1 MTYTET
7 VTSDGETHTGALTDF
22 AALRLVQR
30 GQRLRY
36 QVTAAKDGAVT
47 IVRKR
52 ENRAV
57 VTVVVRPDARPAR
70 LTKTQYMDLELIRL
84 AGDLAEHR
92 DGGRISAALR
102 SIPPVAARRLHER
115 GLVLGEPTPKTRVAV
130 SLAGRLAMAAYDH
143 QVSTV
148 GGTESVTGDFEH
160 HNFFTGARVERTGY
174 FVTGYC
180 SCGRFSST
188 QTERDSARRAAHTHL
203 EEHLTATLIGA

>member
-7 VTSDGETHTGALTDF
+7 VTSDGETHAGVLTDVQ
-22 AALRLVQR
+22 ALALVQR
-30 GQRLRY
+30 GRRLGY
-36 QVTAAKDGAVT
+36 QVTAAKDGTVT

-57 VTVVVRPDARPAR
+57 VTVVVRPGVKPVR
-70 LTKTQYMDLELIRL
+70 LTKTQYTDLELIRL
-84 AGDLAEHR
+84 ALGLAEYR

-102 SIPPVAARRLHER
+102 SIPPTAARRLRER
-115 GLVLGEPTPKTRVAV
+115 GLILGEPTPGTGVAV
-130 SLAGRLAMAAYDH
+130 SLAGRLAMAAYEH

-148 GGTESVTGDFEH
+148 GGSEVVTGDFER
-160 HNFFTGARVERTGY
+160 HNFFTGARVERTDY

-188 QTERDSARRAAHTHL
+188 QTERESARRAARTHL
-203 EEHLTATLIGA
+203 EDHLTATLIGT